1 MQSAFH
7 VSPRFARR
15 MVPILVVAAVVA
27 GFAFGGPAWLLM
39 AAALF
44 LLGRS
49 YGSRS
54 ELQEPA
60 GHAEYGIGAALA
72 GFTPVPRK

>member
-15 MVPILVVAAVVA
+15 MLLIPIVAAVIA

-39 AAALF
+39 APALF
-44 LLGRS
+44 LLGLS

-54 ELQEPA
+54 GPQERA

-72 GFTPVPRK
+72 GFTPAHRK